1 MTQQTIDIGTLDFN
15 VQVQGPTT
23 LVHAVAE
30 ANGDRVEGF
39 GVARCRKDDHFDLE
53 VGADLAGGRA
63 LQELGR
69 NLEALALSRSQ
80 CQRDY
85 DLEEVEVDLLLPGI
99 DGAVSR
105 KMPRV
110 AAQELANFA
119 KNILGASVT
128 AE

>member
-1 MTQQTIDIGTLDFN
+1 MTDKIDIGTLDFN
-15 VQVQGPTT
+15 VKFQGPTT

-39 GVARCRKDDHFDLE
+39 GIARCRKDDRFDEE
-53 VGADLAGGRA
+53 VGADLAGWRA
-63 LQELGR
+63 LQELGK

-80 CQRDY
+80 CQKDY
-85 DLEEVEVDLLLPGI
+85 DLEPVDVVLILPGI
-99 DGAVSR
+99 PEPITR

-110 AAQELANFA
+110 AAEEVANFS
-119 KNILGASVT
+119 KNILGARVT